1 MSPPRMARSGDPF
14 DRALLRAGRGD
25 DPPRGAEDR
34 ALAALGL
41 SAALPACPLVV
52 RPRPFSTVPLGWSL
66 KAVAVALAVGAV
78 VVGTWV
84 AAFRRPPIAPAVVS
98 GRAAGAADPSV
109 ATVPT
114 LAAPAA
120 PAALAAPAA
129 HALLASSSVAGD
141 PPVASAS
148 VRHAPRASSGAPSAG
163 AAAVG
168 TGRAA
173 VDAPALPVEIALVEQ
188 AARAL
193 ASGDAAVALSLL
205 DTYDHQCPQ
214 GALVVEAGALRVQA
228 LSRSGRVPEARAL
241 ARKLLDAHPRG
252 VLAARLRGVL
262 DGPSDAE
269 SP

>member
-14 DRALLRAGRGD
+14 DRALLRAGRSD

-41 SAALPACPLVV
+41 PAALPACSLVV

-66 KAVAVALAVGAV
+66 KAVGVALAVGAV
-78 VVGTWV
+78 VVGSWV
-84 AAFRRPPIAPAVVS
+84 AAFRRPAIAPVIVS

-109 ATVPT
+109 ATVPALAA

-120 PAALAAPAA
+120 PAAYAA
-129 HALLASSSVAGD
+129 LASSSAAGG

-148 VRHAPRASSGAPSAG
+148 VRHAPHGSSGAPSAG

-173 VDAPALPVEIALVEQ
+173 VEAPALPVEIALVEE

-193 ASGDAAVALSLL
+193 ASGDAAVALGLL
-205 DTYDHQCPQ
+205 DTYDRQCPH
-214 GALVVEAGALRVQA
+214 GALVDEAGALRVQA

-262 DGPSDAE
+262 DGRSDAE
-269 SP
+269 SR